1 MREST
6 LWASQGGPIIGE
18 IKNGKKYPFGTVPA
32 TEYDADMQVLHTE
45 IAGLNSAVVA
55 CQGNLAGLTSA
66 LDTLSGQY
74 GATVPGLSES
84 VSALRVQIGD
94 VSAALTA
101 ATQTLTAGISEVDT
115 KVDSLDTS
123 YGTRL
128 TAAES
133 GITRLSAET
142 AQNAQDI
149 ASQAGRI
156 TAAETGLQNL
166 AAESARNTQ
175 DIATQS
181 GNITVLT
188 GRVDTLAAKEAGD
201 VETLTGRL
209 DTAASDLRSTQI
221 TVRDHTTSINAL
233 TTTTG
238 HLNDTV
244 ESLGSS
250 VDRHAAAIETLQA
263 AAGALSSDL
272 GAVTDL
278 ATATSATTAANS
290 EAITGIRDAITQMR
304 ASITANATA
313 INAFNAAIT
322 ELTSTQNVDRAT
334 LTARIQA
341 AENSVTALSN
351 TVDSMG
357 TTLSNQI
364 SGLRAGMTVN
374 SQDIAVIKS
383 TLQIQGAAVE
393 SVENRCTAVENRM
406 NSQEVGMAT
415 LRQQLLNSVM
425 NIENEIEQVVTDKAA
440 IKNDLNDLTEALN
453 DYEAVTNATLQEH
466 NYRIA
471 RLEGGDPARINSFT
485 ASPNICEMGGSENI
499 ILSWDIY
506 GDVDMI
512 TINGEPV
519 TGTSKTYANVRED
532 TTYNLSVKDTKGNTL
547 NSSVSVDFVNHL
559 FWGVSDSPNQTEG
572 AVKALDYT
580 EMSDTRTRTIHVSP
594 SNEYI
599 YYAYPKRLG
608 TSEFRVNGFTG
619 GFENPVTV
627 AIDNHSGYTED
638 YYVYRSV
645 NKISGTLDVEII

>member
-1 MREST
+1 
-6 LWASQGGPIIGE
+6 
-18 IKNGKKYPFGTVPA
+18 
-32 TEYDADMQVLHTE
+32 
-45 IAGLNSAVVA
+45 
-55 CQGNLAGLTSA
+55 
-66 LDTLSGQY
+66 
-74 GATVPGLSES
+74 
-84 VSALRVQIGD
+84 
-94 VSAALTA
+94 
-101 ATQTLTAGISEVDT
+101 
-115 KVDSLDTS
+115 
-123 YGTRL
+123 
-128 TAAES
+128 
-133 GITRLSAET
+133 
-142 AQNAQDI
+142 
-149 ASQAGRI
+149 
-156 TAAETGLQNL
+156 
-166 AAESARNTQ
+166 
-175 DIATQS
+175 
-181 GNITVLT
+181 
-188 GRVDTLAAKEAGD
+188 VDTLAAKEASD

-209 DTAASDLRSTQI
+209 DTAASDIRSVQI
-221 TVRDHTTSINAL
+221 SVRDNTASIGTLNVTASRLSSDVEAL
-233 TTTTG
+233 T
-238 HLNDTV
+238 L
-244 ESLGSS
+244 S
-250 VDRHAAAIETLQA
+250 VRASTSAIETLQA
-263 AAGALSSDL
+263 ATGTISNDL

-278 ATATSATTAANS
+278 ATATSATTAANT

-304 ASITANATA
+304 ASITANAAA

-341 AENSVTALSN
+341 AENSVTALSQ
-351 TVDSMG
+351 TVDAMN

-364 SGLRAGMTVN
+364 SGLRADMTVN

-383 TLQIQGAAVE
+383 TLQTQGAAIASAE
-393 SVENRCTAVENRM
+393 DRCTAVESRM
-406 NSQEVGMAT
+406 NAQEVGMAT

-440 IKNDLNDLTEALN
+440 IKKDLNDLTEAIN

-485 ASPNICEMGGSENI
+485 ASPDICEMGGSENI

-547 NSSVSVDFVNHL
+547 NSSVSVVFVNHL
-559 FWGVSDSPNQTEG
+559 FWGVSNSPNQTEG
-572 AVKALDYT
+572 TVKALDYT

-638 YYVYRSV
+638 
-645 NKISGTLDVEII
+645 

>member
-6 LWASQGGPIIGE
+6 IWATQGGPIIGE
-18 IKNGKKYPFGTVPA
+18 IKNGKKYPFGTVSA
-32 TEYDADMQVLHTE
+32 TDYEADMQAVHTE
-45 IAGLNSAVVA
+45 ISGLNSAVVA
-55 CQGNLAGLTSA
+55 CQGNLAGLQAA

-156 TAAETGLQNL
+156 TAAESGLQNL
-166 AAESARNTQ
+166 AAENARNTQ

-181 GNITVLT
+181 GNITALD
-188 GRVDTLAAKEAGD
+188 GRVSTLAAKEASD

-209 DTAASDLRSTQI
+209 DTAASDIRSVQI
-221 TVRDHTTSINAL
+221 SVRDNTASIGTLNVTASRLSSDVEAL
-233 TTTTG
+233 T
-238 HLNDTV
+238 L
-244 ESLGSS
+244 S
-250 VDRHAAAIETLQA
+250 VRASTSAIETLQA
-263 AAGALSSDL
+263 ATGTISNDL

-278 ATATSATTAANS
+278 ATATSATTAANT

-304 ASITANATA
+304 ASITANAQA
-313 INAFNAAIT
+313 INAFNSAIT

-334 LTARIQA
+334 LTARIAA

-351 TVDSMG
+351 TVETIN

-364 SGLRAGMTVN
+364 SGLRADMTVN

-383 TLQIQGAAVE
+383 TLQTQGAAIASAE
-393 SVENRCTAVENRM
+393 DRCTAVESRM
-406 NSQEVGMAT
+406 NAQEVGMAT

-440 IKNDLNDLTEALN
+440 IKADLTALTQAVN
-453 DYEAVTNATLQEH
+453 AYEADTDATLREY
-466 NYRIA
+466 NTRIA
-471 RLEGGDPARINSFT
+471 RLEDSTPLEIISFT
-485 ASPNICEMGGSENI
+485 ATPDVCEVGGSENVV
-499 ILSWDIY
+499 LSWNVQGNIESL
-506 GDVDMI
+506 

-519 TGTSKTYANVRED
+519 SGSSKTYANVHEATSFTLNAVD
-532 TTYNLSVKDTKGNTL
+532 AKGNIARRTI
-547 NSSVSVDFVNHL
+547 SVDFVNHI
-559 FWGVSDSPNQTEG
+559 FWGVSASANQTEG
-572 AVKALDYT
+572 TVKALDNT
-580 EMSDTRTRTIHVSP
+580 ELSNVRARTITVSAN
-594 SNEYI
+594 NEYI

-619 GFENPVTV
+619 GFENPAIVS
-627 AIDNHSGYTED
+627 IDNHAGYDED
-638 YYVYRSV
+638 YYVYRSA
-645 NKISGTLDVEII
+645 NKLNSTFEVHII

>member
-6 LWASQGGPIIGE
+6 MWASQGGPIIGE

-32 TEYDADMQVLHTE
+32 TEYDADMQALRTE
-45 IAGLNSAVVA
+45 ISGLNSAVVS
-55 CQGNLAGLTSA
+55 CEGTLSGLQTA
-66 LDTLSGQY
+66 LDTLAGQY
-74 GATVPGLSES
+74 AATVPGLSQS
-84 VSALRVQIGD
+84 VADIRVEITGVISSITTLTETLGAAIGD
-94 VSAALTA
+94 
-101 ATQTLTAGISEVDT
+101 VDT
-115 KVDSLDTS
+115 KVDNLDSS
-123 YGTRL
+123 YNTRFTTL
-128 TAAES
+128 
-133 GITRLSAET
+133 G
-142 AQNAQDI
+142 N
-149 ASQAGRI
+149 RI
-156 TAAETGLQNL
+156 DA
-166 AAESARNTQ
+166 
-175 DIATQS
+175 
-181 GNITVLT
+181 
-188 GRVDTLAAKEAGD
+188 LAAKEASD

-209 DTAASDLRSTQI
+209 DTAASDIRSVQI
-221 TVRDHTTSINAL
+221 SVRDNTASIGTLN
-233 TTTTG
+233 TTTG
-238 HLNDTV
+238 RISDTV
-244 ESLGSS
+244 EALGSS

-263 AAGALSSDL
+263 VTGTISNDL

-278 ATATSATTAANS
+278 ATATSATTAANT

-313 INAFNAAIT
+313 INALNAAIT

-341 AENSVTALSN
+341 AENSVTALSQ
-351 TVDSMG
+351 TVDAMN

-364 SGLRAGMTVN
+364 SGLRADMTVN

-383 TLQIQGAAVE
+383 TLQTQGAAIASAE
-393 SVENRCTAVENRM
+393 DRCTAVESRM
-406 NSQEVGMAT
+406 NAQEVGMAT

-440 IKNDLNDLTEALN
+440 IKNDLNDLTAALN

-485 ASPNICEMGGSENI
+485 ASPDICEMGGSENI

-532 TTYNLSVKDTKGNTL
+532 TTYNLSVTDTKGNTL

-572 AVKALDYT
+572 TVKALDYT

-627 AIDNHSGYTED
+627 SIDNHSGYSED
-638 YYVYRSV
+638 YYVYRST
-645 NKISGTLDVEII
+645 NKINGTLDVEII